1 MPLFDKIKAQAAQ
14 VAQMAQDA
22 GKAGQ
27 AKIDQVQ
34 SKRQLDALYRDLGA
48 AVYAERIGEGA
59 GQSGVEIE
67 RLVVAI
73 TAHIAENGP
82 DTDDDADAAST
93 TTTTTT
99 STTTTATNSEPPKA
113 SYGS

>member
-27 AKIDQVQ
+27 AKLDQVQ

-48 AVYAERIGEGA
+48 AVYAERNGDAAAGA
-59 GQSGVEIE
+59 EVT
-67 RLVVAI
+67 RLVGEI
-73 TAHIAENGP
+73 TDHIAANPAP
-82 DTDDDADAAST
+82 DEDAT
-93 TTTTTT
+93 TVTPG
-99 STTTTATNSEPPKA
+99 SGEPPAGGAPKA
-113 SYGS
+113 TYGS